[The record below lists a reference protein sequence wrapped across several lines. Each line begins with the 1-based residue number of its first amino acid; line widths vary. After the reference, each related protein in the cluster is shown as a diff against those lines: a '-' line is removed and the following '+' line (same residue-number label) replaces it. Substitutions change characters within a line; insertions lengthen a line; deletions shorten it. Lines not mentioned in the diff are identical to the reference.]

1 MKRIFEPGDVNIKYI
16 TLKNTKV
23 GASINPIDQITGFD
37 IFEDMAKPTLYATV
51 FFNDNIGLIED
62 FPIIGEEEIE
72 IEFETPGQSATTKY
86 KFRSFEL
93 TNVTKNVN
101 GKGATY
107 TLRCVSEEHLYNN
120 SDLVTQSF
128 QDTLSNIVPVILSKY
143 LKTKKEVIIDPT
155 KGIQTLAVP
164 RLNPLQTIDMI
175 RKRAV
180 SQKFPASSYVFFE
193 NQAGFN
199 FKTVEGLLKD
209 GKANIGT
216 RVFNA
221 AQNVMANKETQANA
235 FRTMLKFEQIA
246 AMDSNK
252 KAAEGVFKAVTK
264 SFNISTKEFAEG
276 NNFNLK
282 NVFGALE
289 KFDKTAQIPNSD
301 DFIDK
306 FASGT
311 PKSFFVPVDTLR
323 PDNFIDTAVAL
334 RNSFAVLLNSN
345 IIRVLI
351 HGDSGLKVGDVVTL
365 DMPSMT
371 GTTDRKKDDKMVAG
385 NYLIVRLRHMIT
397 PSTKAKHQIVFDCV
411 SVGL

>member
-1 MKRIFEPGDVNIKYI
+1 MKRIFEPGDVEIKYI
-16 TLKNTKV
+16 TLKNPKL
-23 GASINPIDQITGFD
+23 GASINPIEQITGFD

-72 IEFETPGQSATTKY
+72 IEFKTPGQSDTTKY

-93 TNVTKNVN
+93 TNVSKNVN

-107 TLRCVSEEHLYNN
+107 TLRCVSEEHLYNA
-120 SDLVTQSF
+120 SDLITQSF
-128 QDTLSNIVPVILSKY
+128 QDTVSNIVPIILTKY
-143 LKTKKEVIIDPT
+143 LKTKKEVIVDEA

-164 RLNPLQTIDMI
+164 RLNPLQTIDMC

-180 SQKFPASSYVFFE
+180 SKQFPTSSYVFFE

-209 GKANIGT
+209 GKPSIGS

-221 AQNVMANKETQANA
+221 AQNVMASKETQANS
-235 FRTMLKFEQIA
+235 FRTMLGFENIA

-252 KAAEGVFKAVTK
+252 KAAEGVFKAVTRA
-264 SFNISTKEFAEG
+264 FNISTKEFSEG
-276 NNFNLK
+276 KFDLK
-282 NVFGALE
+282 NVFGAIQ
-289 KFDKTAQIPNSD
+289 KFDKTSQLPNTD
-301 DFIDK
+301 EFIDK
-306 FASGT
+306 FASGV
-311 PKSFFVPVDTLR
+311 PKSFFVPIDTLR
-323 PDNFIDTAVAL
+323 PDNFIDTAIAV

-345 IIRVLI
+345 IVRVLI

-365 DMPSMT
+365 HLPAMT
-371 GTTDRKKDDKMVAG
+371 GTTGKKKEDQALSG
-385 NYLIVRLRHMIT
+385 NYIIVRLRHMIT
-397 PSTKAKHQIVFDCV
+397 PSTKSKHQIVFDCA